1 MSEAYSE
8 RRLAAVL
15 AADVAGY
22 TRLMSVDEDQTIKD
36 WWAARK
42 EVIDPSINHHGGRIV
57 KHTGDGFLTEFLT
70 ASDAVRCACDMQ
82 TQMNAR
88 NLGRPA
94 EIRFDFRM
102 GINLGEI
109 IVDEE
114 DIYGDGV
121 NIAARLES
129 LAGAGGIC
137 VSSAIYEQVKNK
149 LDLGFRDMGT
159 KKVKNIATPL
169 RHYFIK
175 VENQSIEPEKPV
187 LKRISEWIKSPI
199 NLIVVTCLLLLVL
212 VLLPKS
218 DPLPTK
224 KEVQQKAALAI
235 APFKLI
241 GETSQDNTFSLGLME
256 NLKTSLLS
264 TSNFLVI
271 QHGLEVE
278 NGVSQQ
284 KKVNYVF
291 EGSIQQV
298 EDRVR
303 ILVQLLDS
311 ETEFHLWG
319 GRYDRKLTDILN
331 TQDEVTDKIV
341 AAVSQQILGIEDQRN
356 RANKGLMS
364 EARDIVYLGISKI
377 GRIAKQAV
385 LMPQKLFEWMAESQE
400 TPTSGT
406 EIKLSNQISAMI
418 KQ

>member
-22 TRLMSVDEDQTIKD
+22 TRLMSADEDRTIKD

-42 EVIDPSINHHGGRIV
+42 EVIDPSISRHGGRIV
-57 KHTGDGFLTEFLT
+57 KHTGDGFLTEFPT

-88 NLGRPA
+88 NVGKPA
-94 EIRFDFRM
+94 DIRFDFRM

-109 IVDEE
+109 VVDEE

-137 VSSAIYEQVKNK
+137 VSSTIYEQVKNK
-149 LDLGFRDMGT
+149 LDLGFQDMGT

-169 RHYFIK
+169 RHYFIE
-175 VENQSIEPEKPV
+175 VENQSVESTESF
-187 LKRISEWIKSPI
+187 LRRLSEWIKLPV
-199 NLIVVTCLLLLVL
+199 NLIIVACLLLLTFVL
-212 VLLPKS
+212 FS
-218 DPLPTK
+218 DFGSSPAETSSR
-224 KEVQQKAALAI
+224 EKAALAI
-235 APFKLI
+235 VPFKLI
-241 GETSQDNTFSLGLME
+241 GETTQGSAFSVGLME

-264 TSNFLVI
+264 TSNFIVI
-271 QHGLEVE
+271 RNDLKIE
-278 NGVSQQ
+278 NSVTQ
-284 KKVNYVF
+284 KNKVNYVF

-303 ILVQLLDS
+303 ILVQLVDS

-319 GRYDRKLTDILN
+319 GRYDRKLTDVLN
-331 TQDEVTDKIV
+331 TQDEVTNKIV
-341 AAVSQQILGIEDQRN
+341 AAVSQQIIELEDLRN
-356 RANKGLMS
+356 SSDKGLMG
-364 EARDIVYLGISKI
+364 EARDIVYLGISRI
-377 GRIAKQAV
+377 GRIARQAV
-385 LMPQKLFEWMAESQE
+385 LMPQKLLEWLAESPD
-400 TPTSGT
+400 TPTSSMKVT
-406 EIKLSNQISAMI
+406 NSNQISAMI
-418 KQ
+418 K